1 MLAQRLTTVMLVL
14 LAIAVPLSART
25 LGARP
30 SLKQPALPCVGLAA
44 SSTRELIVV
53 GTAHTP
59 CRSAAEV
66 SSVIL
71 TAKPDVVIV
80 ELDQERLETDQE

>member
-44 SSTRELIVV
+44 APHASSSWATPTRRVKLGCGGVLSDPHRK
-53 GTAHTP
+53 A
-59 CRSAAEV
+59 
-66 SSVIL
+66 
-71 TAKPDVVIV
+71 
-80 ELDQERLETDQE
+80 